1 MTSFNS
7 VQMAKLSVSAECRK
21 EEWILL
27 ASVVSVERRGSAA
40 QVAKLMDES
49 LGA

>member
-1 MTSFNS
+1 MTSFKS
-7 VQMAKLSVSAECRK
+7 VQMAKLSVFAKCQK

-27 ASVVSVERRGSAA
+27 ASAVSIERRGSAA